1 MRPGTLFWKLNV
13 SLSVF
18 AALAIAATS
27 LAAIG
32 QDTTPVPGLQP
43 GVKAP
48 AIALRDQAG
57 KERDFRSLA
66 GPNGLLLLFFR
77 SADWCPFCKGQLVD
91 LEGAQKAFAA
101 KGIGVA
107 GVSYD
112 STAILADFSRR
123 RSIRY
128 PLLSDPSSTLI
139 DAFGIRNPAGT
150 GMQAG
155 IPYPGFYLIDAS
167 GTIQKRFFESG
178 FINRMTANNLY
189 ENLFGGVAIPAA
201 AHVLESTPHVT
212 VTTAQSDLEV
222 TPGAVIR
229 LDVTLLPGP
238 DTHVYAPGAEE
249 FQYRVVTLKIEPSDL
264 YSVSATDYPRSEKM
278 NFPDLKQVV
287 PVYTGKTLLTATVA
301 AQVNGKTMPI
311 FAHNPQL
318 QVKGELA
325 YQACTSAVCFPPV
338 KAAVEWNVKLRQL
351 DRERVP
357 DAIQHK

>member
-1 MRPGTLFWKLNV
+1 M
-13 SLSVF
+13 
-18 AALAIAATS
+18 
-27 LAAIG
+27 
-32 QDTTPVPGLQP
+32 
-43 GVKAP
+43 
-48 AIALRDQAG
+48 
-57 KERDFRSLA
+57 
-66 GPNGLLLLFFR
+66 
-77 SADWCPFCKGQLVD
+77 
-91 LEGAQKAFAA
+91 
-101 KGIGVA
+101 
-107 GVSYD
+107 SYD

-123 RSIRY
+123 RSIGY
-128 PLLSDPSSTLI
+128 PLLSDPSSALI

-155 IPYPGFYLIDAS
+155 IPYPGFYLIGAS

-178 FINRMTANNLY
+178 YINRLTANNVY
-189 ENLFGGVAIPAA
+189 ENLFGGVAIPAT

-222 TPGAVIR
+222 TPGAVVR

-249 FQYRVVTLKIEPSDL
+249 FQYHVVALTIDPSDL

-278 NFPDLKQVV
+278 NFPELKQVV
-287 PVYTGKTLLTATVA
+287 PVYTGRTLLTATVA
-301 AQVNGKTMPI
+301 AQVNGKTIPV
-311 FAHNPQL
+311 FAQNPQL
-318 QVKGELA
+318 QVRGELE

-338 KAAVEWNVKLRQL
+338 KAPVEWTVKLRQL